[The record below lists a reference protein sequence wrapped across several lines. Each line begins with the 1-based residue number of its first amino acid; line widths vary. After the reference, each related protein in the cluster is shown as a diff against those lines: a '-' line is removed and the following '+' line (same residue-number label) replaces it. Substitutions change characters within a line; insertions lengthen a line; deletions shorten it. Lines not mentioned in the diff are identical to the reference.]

1 MSLQA
6 DSPDWRRLAEV
17 EHAWAAPV
25 LVTVVATSGS
35 TPRKAGARMLVNAQG
50 PMPEKPEDFPHPEGT
65 IGGGAIEVTGLR
77 LAWEAWQQGHP
88 VLRVVPLTAQ
98 LGMCCGGTMTLLAQP
113 VREEP
118 ILVILG
124 AGHVGQAVGRL
135 ASECGFAVIMVD
147 PREELYGGGL
157 PFARR
162 VETDFDPETLADLP
176 RGPQTHCLVVT
187 HDHGLDQELVEALI
201 GEDFASFSMLGSQR
215 KALRFR
221 HRLEQQGLAN
231 EIIERMES
239 PAGLNL
245 PAETPA
251 EIAVA
256 IVGELIRKRRSS
268 L

>member
-1 MSLQA
+1 MTLQA
-6 DSPDWRRLAEV
+6 ERPDWQRLSEV
-17 EHAWAAPV
+17 EGQWEAPV

-50 PMPEKPEDFPHPEGT
+50 PMPKRPEDFPHPEGT
-65 IGGGAIEVTGLR
+65 IGGGAVEVTGLQ

-88 VLRVVPLTAQ
+88 VLREVPLTAQ

-118 ILVILG
+118 FLVVLG

-147 PREELYGGGL
+147 PRKSLHTEAMN
-157 PFARR
+157 FARR
-162 VETDFDPETLADLP
+162 VETDFDPETLDALP

-201 GEDFASFSMLGSQR
+201 HEDFASFSMLGSER
-215 KALRFR
+215 KAIRFR
-221 HRLEQQGLAN
+221 QRLQQQGVAP
-231 EIIERMES
+231 EIIQRMES
-239 PAGLNL
+239 PAGLDL
-245 PAETPA
+245 PAENPA

-256 IVGELIRKRRSS
+256 IVGELIRKRRKS
-268 L
+268 